1 MRNQGKL
8 LHNYLL
14 HTLSALSMTFFHTEV
29 PEVAEVV
36 EPSPDEV
43 VEDFLQNRG
52 PVEESREVTTARM
65 EEEEYQELLDE
76 EYSLK
81 LKEEE
86 LLAIGME
93 FS

>member
-1 MRNQGKL
+1 M
-8 LHNYLL
+8 
-14 HTLSALSMTFFHTEV
+14 
-29 PEVAEVV
+29 
-36 EPSPDEV
+36 

-86 LLAIGME
+86 LLAIGMQ